1 MLRRTYTTFMKQWP
15 GDVTNTRVIVTCQP
29 ISFEDYPNDATGSVD
44 DVINIMLG
52 DLKRI
57 EVYAEKGFQ
66 IPQLVPDEVLE
77 AYEKLCQIMGRDKEK
92 LEYF

>member
-1 MLRRTYTTFMKQWP
+1 MLRRTYATFMKQWP

-44 DVINIMLG
+44 DIINIILG

-66 IPQLVPDEVLE
+66 IPQYIPGEILE